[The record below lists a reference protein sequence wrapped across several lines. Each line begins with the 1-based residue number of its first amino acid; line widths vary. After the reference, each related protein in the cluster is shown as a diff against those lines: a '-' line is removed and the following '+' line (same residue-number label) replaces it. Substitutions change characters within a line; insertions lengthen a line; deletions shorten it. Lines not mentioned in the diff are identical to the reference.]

1 MVELYVAGVYQ
12 LVALF
17 LESILFGIFAVL
29 YGISIWIL
37 VYRQRHSYFSK
48 LNKMLLGT
56 GTVMFI
62 LAVVVCSSTPCLSHY
77 DGTAVLSVQY
87 ST

>member
-1 MVELYVAGVYQ
+1 MVELYVAGVHQ

-62 LAVVVCSSTPCLSHY
+62 LAVVVSCTIACHCQHDGGVLNIQRST
-77 DGTAVLSVQY
+77 
-87 ST
+87 

>member
-1 MVELYVAGVYQ
+1 MIKMYVAGVYQ

-62 LAVVVCSSTPCLSHY
+62 LAVVVSRTIPYHCQHDGRVLNIPRST
-77 DGTAVLSVQY
+77 
-87 ST
+87 